1 MPVRYHGIEDYI
13 ESLDREDVK
22 VTVVVDLTDEGTYR
36 ASLMSEGQ
44 TLLDRQG
51 NMYMCC
57 IRDDISDAMA
67 SLDVR
72 ASLC

>member
-13 ESLDREDVK
+13 EVHEREDIK
-22 VTVVVDLTDEGTYR
+22 VTLVVDQTDAGEYR

-51 NMYMCC
+51 NMFMCC
-57 IRDDISDAMA
+57 IQDDISDAIA
-67 SLDVR
+67 ALDVR
-72 ASLC
+72 ASIC